1 MPTEDFQ
8 NKRRSPRCS
17 FVLTAEVTDE
27 NSRTLI
33 ARLRHLNLYG
43 CYLEV
48 SNPLSERSSITI
60 KVTAGKA
67 VFQARARVLYS
78 DRSNGSGVEFEGIA
92 QPYRAVLRD
101 WIAHESQHQQNPFA
115 VAP

>member
-1 MPTEDFQ
+1 MTNFQ
-8 NKRRSPRCS
+8 NQRRSPRCS

-33 ARLRHLNLYG
+33 ARLRNLNLYG

-48 SNPLSERSSITI
+48 GSNPLSERSSITI

-67 VFQARARVLYS
+67 VFQARARVVYS
-78 DRSNGSGVEFEGIA
+78 EPSKGSGVEFDGVA
-92 QPYRAVLRD
+92 PPYRAVLKD
-101 WIAHESQHQQNPFA
+101 WIAQDDPNAF
-115 VAP
+115 

>member
-1 MPTEDFQ
+1 MPTADLQ
-8 NKRRSPRCS
+8 NRRHSPRCS

-33 ARLRHLNLYG
+33 ARLRNLNLYG

-48 SNPLSERSSITI
+48 GNPLPERSSITI

-67 VFQARARVLYS
+67 VFQARARIVYS
-78 DRSNGSGVEFEGIA
+78 DGYNGSGVEFEGVA
-92 QPYRAVLRD
+92 QPYREVLKD
-101 WIAHESQHQQNPFA
+101 WIAHDISPENLAS
-115 VAP
+115 

>member
-1 MPTEDFQ
+1 MMSTVDFQ

-33 ARLRHLNLYG
+33 ARLRNLNLYG
-43 CYLEV
+43 CYLELG
-48 SNPLSERSSITI
+48 SPLQERSSITI

-67 VFQARARVLYS
+67 VFEARARVVYS
-78 DRSNGSGVEFEGIA
+78 DRSNGLGVEFDGVA
-92 QPYRAVLRD
+92 QPYRAVLKD
-101 WIAHESQHQQNPFA
+101 WIARDHH
-115 VAP
+115 

>member
-1 MPTEDFQ
+1 MVDPQ
-8 NKRRSPRCS
+8 SQRRSPRCS

-60 KVTAGKA
+60 KVTAGKT
-67 VFQARARVLYS
+67 VFQARGRVVYS
-78 DRSNGSGVEFEGIA
+78 DRNNGSGVEFEGIA
-92 QPYRAVLRD
+92 QPYRAVLQK
-101 WIAHESQHQQNPFA
+101 WLTQHEITPRSDENH
-115 VAP
+115 

>member
-48 SNPLSERSSITI
+48 GHPLSARTSITI

-67 VFQARARVLYS
+67 VFQARARVVYS
-78 DRSNGSGVEFEGIA
+78 DRSNGSGVEFEGVA
-92 QPYRAVLRD
+92 QPYQAVLRD
-101 WIAHESQHQQNPFA
+101 WIAHDHHTN
-115 VAP
+115 